1 MMDEAERRARLE
13 EIALR
18 MYTAG
23 MGWNY
28 AALERLT
35 APEPPSFD
43 ALRNLQRM
51 PEPTPFE
58 RGALD
63 RYNTTRRVSHK
74 RR

>member
-1 MMDEAERRARLE
+1 MDEAERRAKLE

-35 APEPPSFD
+35 APEPPSFE
-43 ALRNLQRM
+43 ALRM